1 MGIKNKLNVWVENKL
16 ISKEEQDKIMAF
28 EREHNNGFL
37 AKTAL
42 VVAGLFIGL
51 GICLV
56 VAANWDKMPAVLK
69 FVLDFGAFGG
79 FAFGAYYAVQKQK
92 PHLKDMF
99 LFLNFLMTAATIG
112 LTAQTFQLSGSWQSF
127 ALSWAGLSVPYVLLS
142 SSFTLGTFWI
152 FVFASGLA
160 YDILEEF
167 LEYLFKDETG
177 LMWAVLM
184 AGALSYG
191 FNMLYDLI
199 KKRVLLVKVCS
210 KIMLFFAYYAL
221 VCLVFVYGL
230 PHHYDSRFS
239 AMAVVFVVAFV
250 AARLFWAYKKQDMPS
265 FKHNVLMFEGYVFLF
280 FASLFNDLLESG
292 LGFILCG
299 LFILLMFYVF
309 KKTAKKIQ
317 KWEIFK

>member
-1 MGIKNKLNVWVENKL
+1 MGLKNKLNVWVENRL

-28 EREHNNGFL
+28 EREHSNGFL

-56 VAANWDKMPAVLK
+56 VAANWDKMGTFFK
-69 FVLDFGAFGG
+69 FALDFAAFGG
-79 FAFGAYYAVQKQK
+79 FAYGAYYACHKQK

-99 LFLNFLMTAATIG
+99 LFLNFLMVAATIG

-127 ALSWAGLSVPYVLLS
+127 ALSWAGLSLPYVLLS
-142 SSFTLGTFWI
+142 SSFSVGTFWA
-152 FVFASGLA
+152 FVFASGIVCEIPA
-160 YDILEEF
+160 EF
-167 LEYLFKDETG
+167 WEYIFEKEYG
-177 LMWAVLM
+177 LMWMVLM

-191 FNMLYDLI
+191 FDMLYEQI
-199 KKRVLLVKVCS
+199 KKRVLLVSVFS
-210 KIMLFFAYYAL
+210 KWALFLMYWALFALA
-221 VCLVFVYGL
+221 FGYGL
-230 PHHYDSRFS
+230 PHQYNINFS
-239 AMAVVFVVAFV
+239 YFAVVFVVVFF
-250 AARLFWAYKKQDMPS
+250 AARLFWAFYKQNMLS
-265 FKHNVLMFEGYVFLF
+265 FKHNTLMFEGYVFLF

-292 LGFILCG
+292 FGFILCG